1 MSGLSL
7 IPKPESL
14 WTPRPETTGRV
25 KRRSPQRGIAADA
38 LGRSVLCTAWQNGRV
53 MSRGKPQKPSGRR
66 RVAGGAGLLLAVPL
80 LVAGLV
86 AGCNAPAPVVSGGT
100 AAPSA
105 APSDPSNAAPAVTPS
120 AAPAVTPGAGN
131 PSASASLGTGTAA
144 LKQTME
150 SALKSIAAA
159 SPKPAQDAVR
169 AQLVSAGIPGSAVEV
184 SASKTPTGLD
194 VDAIAA
200 AARLDKDCVMGEIR
214 DGQVSVSVLPVLASG
229 KCFVGD
235 SR

>member
-1 MSGLSL
+1 M
-7 IPKPESL
+7 
-14 WTPRPETTGRV
+14 
-25 KRRSPQRGIAADA
+25 RRGAW
-38 LGRSVLCTAWQNGRV
+38 CTAWQNSRV

-66 RVAGGAGLLLAVPL
+66 HAAGSPGLLLAVPL
-80 LVAGLV
+80 LLAGLV
-86 AGCNAPAPVVSGGT
+86 AGCTAPAPTVSRSTGVSSPTPSTT
-100 AAPSA
+100 AS
-105 APSDPSNAAPAVTPS
+105 STPAVTPS
-120 AAPAVTPGAGN
+120 AGN
-131 PSASASLGTGTAA
+131 PSASTSLSAGTAA

-150 SALKSIAAA
+150 SVLKTIAAA
-159 SPKPAQDAVR
+159 TPKPAQDALR
-169 AQLVSAGIPGSAVEV
+169 SQLVSAGIADSAVEV

-194 VDAIAA
+194 VDAIEA